1 MNKLVVFGVLGLFL
15 VSFVS
20 SYYCI
25 QEEDNE
31 SVKQF
36 KNNINVLA
44 LKQDIKDHDLTEE
57 QFRLKIKYFGPCNK
71 W

>member
-1 MNKLVVFGVLGLFL
+1 MNKLIVFGVLGLFL

-31 SVKQF
+31 QVKQF
-36 KNNINVLA
+36 KNKVNILA
-44 LKQDIKDHDLTEE
+44 LNQDIKDHNLTEKA
-57 QFRLKIKYFGPCNK
+57 FKLKIKYFGPCR
-71 W
+71 